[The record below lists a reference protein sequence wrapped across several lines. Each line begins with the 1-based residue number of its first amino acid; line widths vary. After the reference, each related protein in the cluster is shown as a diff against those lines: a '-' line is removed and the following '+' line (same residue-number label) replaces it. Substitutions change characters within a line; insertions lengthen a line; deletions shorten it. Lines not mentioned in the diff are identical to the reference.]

1 MSDSLHVQK
10 KHDVQYAD
18 SGWFHRSYGTEQ
30 FHNVLDALNVEYTAE
45 TDFPE
50 YERDFEVRR
59 ESLADAVEVLHKID
73 KGEEVD
79 DVDVEC
85 LCEVL
90 DDASTT
96 LSELVDCFNFLLT
109 KSDQKHDYIYVSFF

>member
-10 KHDVQYAD
+10 KHVVQYAD
-18 SGWFHRSYGTEQ
+18 SGWFPGSYGTEQ
-30 FHNVLDALNVEYTAE
+30 FHHVLDALNVEYTAE
-45 TDFPE
+45 TDYPE

-59 ESLADAVEVLHKID
+59 DSLADAVEVLYKID
-73 KGEEVD
+73 KGEKVD
-79 DVDVEC
+79 DVDVEY
-85 LCEVL
+85 LCKVL

-109 KSDQKHDYIYVSFF
+109 KSDQKHYYIYVSFF